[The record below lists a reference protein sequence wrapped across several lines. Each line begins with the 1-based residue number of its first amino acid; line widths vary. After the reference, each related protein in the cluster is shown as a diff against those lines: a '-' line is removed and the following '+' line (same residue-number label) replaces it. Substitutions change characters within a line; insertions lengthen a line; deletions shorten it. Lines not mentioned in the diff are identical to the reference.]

1 MHVHVLCMWQCLYI
15 YIAMYVYCNVLII
28 IQYCILYKMH
38 IMSSVVA
45 RGGAAIGVGRLGW
58 QNCTC
63 GVDEMVRMKDESFQ
77 RYKKFGKN
85 R

>member
-1 MHVHVLCMWQCLYI
+1 M
-15 YIAMYVYCNVLII
+15 YCNILIS
-28 IQYCILYKMH
+28 YCILYKMH

-45 RGGAAIGVGRLGW
+45 RGGDRGRPPQAAHVGGR
-58 QNCTC
+58 QNCTF
-63 GVDEMVRMKDESFQ
+63 GVDEMVRRKDESFQ

>member
-15 YIAMYVYCNVLII
+15 YIAMYVYCNVLISF
-28 IQYCILYKMH
+28 ILYKMH
-38 IMSSVVA
+38 IMSSGVA
-45 RGGAAIGVGRLGW
+45 RGVMGVGRLGR
-58 QNCTC
+58 QNCTF
-63 GVDEMVRMKDESFQ
+63 GVDEIVRVKDESFQ

>member
-1 MHVHVLCMWQCLYI
+1 
-15 YIAMYVYCNVLII
+15 
-28 IQYCILYKMH
+28 MH
-38 IMSSVVA
+38 IMSSGVA
-45 RGGAAIGVGRLGW
+45 RGVMGVGRLGR
-58 QNCTC
+58 QNCTF